1 MARPRRFERPT
12 PAFGGQYSIQLSY
25 GRLVCLQFTSFGGLI
40 SGQDRQQ
47 CCARYNGHFST
58 SVWPKTMSEESF
70 IKTPKQLIWAVVLA
84 FIVPI
89 IVIVLLV
96 SFVTSAKKPGAGSD
110 AFTPE
115 AVAERIA
122 PVAKFELDP
131 AASTTPVAPVAPVA
145 APSAMPAVTAVTSSA
160 AVPAATV
167 AAVDAGKALYEKA
180 CMACHVA
187 AVAGAPKFGDK
198 TAWAPRIK
206 LGVDALT
213 ASVIKGKGA
222 MPPRGAAGG
231 ASDADIKAAVQYM
244 VNAAK

>member
-1 MARPRRFERPT
+1 
-12 PAFGGQYSIQLSY
+12 
-25 GRLVCLQFTSFGGLI
+25 
-40 SGQDRQQ
+40 
-47 CCARYNGHFST
+47 
-58 SVWPKTMSEESF
+58 MSEESF

-131 AASTTPVAPVAPVA
+131 STSAAPSVTAPAALAVAAPAPAMITSAVAPVA
-145 APSAMPAVTAVTSSA
+145 
-160 AVPAATV
+160 AATV

-187 AVAGAPKFGDK
+187 GVAGAPKLGDK
-198 TAWAPRIK
+198 TAWAPRLK
-206 LGVDALT
+206 LGVDGLT

-222 MPPRGAAGG
+222 MPARGAAAGV
-231 ASDADIKAAVQYM
+231 SDADIKAAVQYM

>member
-1 MARPRRFERPT
+1 
-12 PAFGGQYSIQLSY
+12 
-25 GRLVCLQFTSFGGLI
+25 
-40 SGQDRQQ
+40 
-47 CCARYNGHFST
+47 
-58 SVWPKTMSEESF
+58 MSEESF

-89 IVIVLLV
+89 IVILMLV

-131 AASTTPVAPVAPVA
+131 AASTTPVAPVA

>member
-1 MARPRRFERPT
+1 
-12 PAFGGQYSIQLSY
+12 
-25 GRLVCLQFTSFGGLI
+25 
-40 SGQDRQQ
+40 
-47 CCARYNGHFST
+47 
-58 SVWPKTMSEESF
+58 MSEESF

-122 PVAKFELDP
+122 PVAKFELNPGSSAAPSATPP
-131 AASTTPVAPVAPVA
+131 AALAVAAPAPAVITSAVAPVA
-145 APSAMPAVTAVTSSA
+145 
-160 AVPAATV
+160 AATV

-180 CMACHVA
+180 CMACHA
-187 AVAGAPKFGDK
+187 AGVAGAPKLGDK
-198 TAWAPRIK
+198 TAWAPRLK
-206 LGVDALT
+206 LGADGLT

-222 MPPRGAAGG
+222 MPARGAAAG

>member
-1 MARPRRFERPT
+1 
-12 PAFGGQYSIQLSY
+12 
-25 GRLVCLQFTSFGGLI
+25 
-40 SGQDRQQ
+40 
-47 CCARYNGHFST
+47 
-58 SVWPKTMSEESF
+58 MSEESF

-89 IVIVLLV
+89 IVILMLV

-131 AASTTPVAPVAPVA
+131 AASTTPVAPVA
-145 APSAMPAVTAVTSSA
+145 APSAMPAATAVTAVTSSA

-187 AVAGAPKFGDK
+187 GVAGAPKFGDK

>member
-1 MARPRRFERPT
+1 
-12 PAFGGQYSIQLSY
+12 
-25 GRLVCLQFTSFGGLI
+25 
-40 SGQDRQQ
+40 
-47 CCARYNGHFST
+47 
-58 SVWPKTMSEESF
+58 MSEESF

-89 IVIVLLV
+89 IVILMLV
-96 SFVTSAKKPGAGSD
+96 HFVTSAKKPGAGSN

-122 PVAKFELDP
+122 PVAKFELNPAMAAAPAEPADP
-131 AASTTPVAPVAPVA
+131 ITARAATPMSAAVPVTTVAP
-145 APSAMPAVTAVTSSA
+145 SA

-187 AVAGAPKFGDK
+187 GVAGAPKFGDK
-198 TAWAPRIK
+198 AAWAPRIA

-222 MPPRGAAGG
+222 MPARGAAGG

>member
-1 MARPRRFERPT
+1 M
-12 PAFGGQYSIQLSY
+12 
-25 GRLVCLQFTSFGGLI
+25 
-40 SGQDRQQ
+40 
-47 CCARYNGHFST
+47 
-58 SVWPKTMSEESF
+58 
-70 IKTPKQLIWAVVLA
+70 
-84 FIVPI
+84 
-89 IVIVLLV
+89 
-96 SFVTSAKKPGAGSD
+96 
-110 AFTPE
+110 
-115 AVAERIA
+115 
-122 PVAKFELDP
+122 P
-131 AASTTPVAPVAPVA
+131 AAT
-145 APSAMPAVTAVTSSA
+145 AVTAVTSSA

-167 AAVDAGKALYEKA
+167 AADDAGKALYEKA